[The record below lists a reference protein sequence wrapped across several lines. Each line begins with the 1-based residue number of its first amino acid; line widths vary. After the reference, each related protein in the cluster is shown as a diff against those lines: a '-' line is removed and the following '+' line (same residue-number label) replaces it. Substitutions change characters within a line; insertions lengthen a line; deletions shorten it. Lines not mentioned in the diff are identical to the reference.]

1 MPFIPNFQNNV
12 GLYIA
17 TTDVWEISRLQD
29 IDVNSEEFKLLL
41 VRLYQNVNNIA
52 IALNLKDSAL
62 YPLTQ
67 FVNGQQFFSTDPN
80 NPNNTRSAFRIV
92 IDVGPLGAGVT
103 TVPHGLP
110 IQTSLVDLSTWTF
123 TRIYGA
129 ATRPDL
135 NQALGDYYPLPF
147 ASAGGANNIELKA
160 NNTNVVIT
168 NNSGVNFD
176 RCYVV
181 LEWVKN

>member
-12 GLYIA
+12 GLYIS
-17 TTDVWEISRLQD
+17 TTDVWEISRIQD

-52 IALNLKDSAL
+52 LALNLKESAL

-67 FVNGQQFFSTDPN
+67 FVNGQQYFSTNPD
-80 NPNNTRSAFRIV
+80 NPNDTRSVFRLTVNI
-92 IDVGPLGAGVT
+92 GALPAGVT
-103 TVPHGLP
+103 TVAHGLVP
-110 IQTSLVDLSTWTF
+110 QSTWTF
-123 TRIYGA
+123 THIYGA
-129 ATRPDL
+129 ATEIMVG
-135 NQALGDYYPLPF
+135 NYYPLPF
-147 ASAGGANNIELKA
+147 ASAGGAANIELRVD
-160 NNTNVVIT
+160 NTNVVIT

>member
-12 GLYIA
+12 GLYIS

-52 IALNLKDSAL
+52 IALNLKESGI

-67 FVNGQQFFSTDPN
+67 FVTGQQYFSTDPN
-80 NPNNTRSAFRIV
+80 NPNDTRSVFRLTLNI
-92 IDVGPLGAGVT
+92 GSLGAGVT
-103 TVPHGLP
+103 TVAHGLP
-110 IQTSLVDLSTWTF
+110 IAPNFPTPTTWTF
-123 TRIYGA
+123 VHIYGA
-129 ATRPDL
+129 ATDSV
-135 NQALGDYYPLPF
+135 NGNYYPLPF
-147 ASAGGANNIELKA
+147 ASAGGAANIELRA
-160 NNTNVVIT
+160 DNTDVVIT

>member
-17 TTDVWEISRLQD
+17 TTDVWEISRIQEV
-29 IDVNSEEFKLLL
+29 DVNSEEFKLLL

-52 IALNLKDSAL
+52 IALNMKDSAL

-67 FVNGQQFFSTDPN
+67 FVNGQQYFSTNPA
-80 NPNNTRSAFRIV
+80 NPNDLRTVFRIV
-92 IDVGPLGAGVT
+92 VDVGALPAGVT
-103 TVPHGLP
+103 TVPHTLP
-110 IQTSLVDLSTWTF
+110 IQMQWTF

-129 ATRPDL
+129 ATDTIGG
-135 NQALGDYYPLPF
+135 NYYPLPF
-147 ASAGGANNIELKA
+147 ASAGGANNIELRA
-160 NNTNVVIT
+160 DNTNVVIT
-168 NNSGVNFD
+168 NNSGVNFQ

>member
-12 GLYIA
+12 GLYVA

-52 IALNLKDSAL
+52 IALNLKDSGI

-67 FVNGQQFFSTDPN
+67 FVNGQQYFSTN
-80 NPNNTRSAFRIV
+80 SANPNDVRSVFRIV
-92 IDVGPLGAGVT
+92 VNIGVLAAGVT
-103 TVPHGLP
+103 TVAHGLT
-110 IQTSLVDLSTWTF
+110 IQTQWTF
-123 TRIYGA
+123 TRIYGT
-129 ATRPDL
+129 ATDTI
-135 NQALGDYYPLPF
+135 LGNYYPLPF
-147 ASAGGANNIELKA
+147 TSAGGAANIELRVD
-160 NNTNVVIT
+160 NTNVIIT
-168 NNSGVNFD
+168 NNSGVDFQ